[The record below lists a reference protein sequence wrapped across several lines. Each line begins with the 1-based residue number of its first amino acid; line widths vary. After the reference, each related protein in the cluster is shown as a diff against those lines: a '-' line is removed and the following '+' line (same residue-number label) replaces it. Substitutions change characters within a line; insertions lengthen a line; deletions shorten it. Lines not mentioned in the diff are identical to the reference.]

1 MYKSHSKKGLMHTSA
16 FKLHA
21 YKTWKL
27 YAKTPFQSMA
37 AILLCAKVLRFPLKS
52 CLVSQ
57 DMARFPYSSSV
68 PLLLLI
74 NFTRC

>member
-37 AILLCAKVLRFPLKS
+37 AILVC
-52 CLVSQ
+52 Q
-57 DMARFPYSSSV
+57 SSPFS
-68 PLLLLI
+68 
-74 NFTRC
+74 T